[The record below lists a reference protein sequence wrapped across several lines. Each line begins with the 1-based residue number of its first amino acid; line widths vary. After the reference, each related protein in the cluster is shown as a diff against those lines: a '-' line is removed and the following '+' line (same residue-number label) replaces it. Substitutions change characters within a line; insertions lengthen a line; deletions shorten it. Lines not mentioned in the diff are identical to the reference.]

1 MEKINDSN
9 KKLFYSIKEVAKI
22 VQINESTIRFWEKN
36 FNQLNPSKNRNGVR
50 IFKEKDID
58 ILKMIYHLT
67 KEKKLTIVGANN
79 ELNNNRNNVEKETII
94 IDKLTKLKATLID
107 IRDNLK

>member
-1 MEKINDSN
+1 MEKINNSN
-9 KKLFYSIKEVAKI
+9 KKLFYSIKEVARI
-22 VQINESTIRFWEKN
+22 VQVNESTIRFWEKN
-36 FNQLNPSKNRNGVR
+36 FNQLNPSKNGNGVR

-67 KEKKLTIVGANN
+67 KEKKLTIAGANN
-79 ELNNNRNNVEKETII
+79 ELNNNRSNIEKETII